1 MHKNTKLTTIY
12 IIRHG
17 ETEWNI
23 KHLMQGHLDSPLTQA
38 GEQQAKD
45 IALRLKHI
53 HFDEVF
59 SSDLLRAKRTAETII
74 LERKIAIK
82 TTQALRERNYG
93 VFEGKVY
100 DEYNQALQK
109 LLVQYKTRSEQDK
122 VFYKSHGVETTD
134 QSIARLITFLRE
146 LAVSYSGK
154 TILVVS
160 HGGVMRYLLVHL
172 GFGTYKTLPPRSI
185 ANTAYIKLASD
196 GVDFFVKETKGVTKT
211 NSS

>member
-12 IIRHG
+12 IVRHG

-160 HGGVMRYLLVHL
+160 HGGVMRYLLIHL
-172 GFGTYKTLPPRSI
+172 GFGTYKTLPSGSI

>member
-12 IIRHG
+12 IVRHG

-59 SSDLLRAKRTAETII
+59 SSDLFRAKRTAETII

-160 HGGVMRYLLVHL
+160 HGGVMRYLLIHL
-172 GFGTYKTLPPRSI
+172 GFGTYKTLPSGSI

-196 GVDFFVKETKGVTKT
+196 GVDFFVKETKGITKIS
-211 NSS
+211 ND

>member
-12 IIRHG
+12 IVRHG

-160 HGGVMRYLLVHL
+160 HGGVMRYLLIHL
-172 GFGTYKTLPPRSI
+172 GFGTYKTLPSGSI

-196 GVDFFVKETKGVTKT
+196 GVDFFVKETKGITKIS
-211 NSS
+211 ND